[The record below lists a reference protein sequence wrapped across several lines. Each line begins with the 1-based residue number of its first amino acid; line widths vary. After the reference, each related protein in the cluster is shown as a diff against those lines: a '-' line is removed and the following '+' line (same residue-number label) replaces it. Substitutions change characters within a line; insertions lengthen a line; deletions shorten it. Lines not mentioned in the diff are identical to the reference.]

1 MVQRGEKT
9 IGRLLL
15 FFAALI
21 VLYWTLWF
29 VHRSVV
35 ASDTTSSYYNFENA
49 FPLAD
54 SLLVL
59 ALLASFFSLRRG
71 LASALLFLLLG
82 AGGGFYLCA
91 MDVLYDLEHG
101 IWTKGAGG
109 AIEAVINVLTLIASV
124 YLARWAWTH
133 RRELDPPKG
142 EQT

>member
-1 MVQRGEKT
+1 MQRGEKT

>member
-1 MVQRGEKT
+1 VVQRGEKT

>member
-1 MVQRGEKT
+1 MQGSEKT

-15 FFAALI
+15 FIVALI
-21 VLYWTLWF
+21 VLYWTVWF
-29 VHRSVV
+29 AHRSLV

-54 SLLVL
+54 GLLVL
-59 ALLASFFSLRRG
+59 ALFASFVSLRRW
-71 LASALLFLLLG
+71 LSSAVLFLLLG

-109 AIEAVINVLTLIASV
+109 AIEAVINLLTLLASV
-124 YLARWAWTH
+124 FLARWAWTH
-133 RRELDPPKG
+133 RRELDSPKG